1 MIAWA
6 SERELITSDKPIVA
20 RTLIRFLASRRAAPE
35 IIAFMAKRQ
44 LMHQH
49 EVFFNGPKCY
59 RLVDKIYP
67 VIWFQLYTD
76 DIMTKTEIS

>member
-20 RTLIRFLASRRAAPE
+20 RTLIRFLANRRAAPK
-35 IIAFMAKRQ
+35 IIAFMAKRK

-49 EVFFNGPKCY
+49 EVF
-59 RLVDKIYP
+59 
-67 VIWFQLYTD
+67 
-76 DIMTKTEIS
+76 